1 MYRLSGLS
9 LIIGML
15 LSIVTSIA
23 SGVLF
28 SDTSN
33 PAVATDPLNIAL
45 GVCGVLGTA
54 LALFGLPALYA
65 RSASAGGVLWLL
77 GVVTIAL
84 MGMLFGIFLGFLGV
98 IVFPALATEAPNMFA
113 EGPPPAFLV
122 VFILGTVLNVL
133 GAVSM
138 AIPMFTKQLYP
149 RWCAYLMLL
158 AAVLALVSFFLNGL
172 ARRHRSR
179 RFSTRFH
186 RCRCSWCWDT
196 PPCNCGRGRRLIAR
210 HAQEWP
216 PRSRPEL
223 HSPPPVEPP
232 KVASVSSRFGEKTMG
247 ELTHYSGKHSACGQP
262 LIRQGDWSSPSPC
275 AISWGC
281 GQATSR

>member
-1 MYRLSGLS
+1 MGVPRTSTNLHHYGCSRSAARLACPVATATGGQARQPRVYRLSGLS

-84 MGMLFGIFLGFLGV
+84 MGMLFGIFLG
-98 IVFPALATEAPNMFA
+98 
-113 EGPPPAFLV
+113 
-122 VFILGTVLNVL
+122 
-133 GAVSM
+133 
-138 AIPMFTKQLYP
+138 
-149 RWCAYLMLL
+149 
-158 AAVLALVSFFLNGL
+158 
-172 ARRHRSR
+172 
-179 RFSTRFH
+179 
-186 RCRCSWCWDT
+186 
-196 PPCNCGRGRRLIAR
+196 
-210 HAQEWP
+210 
-216 PRSRPEL
+216 
-223 HSPPPVEPP
+223 
-232 KVASVSSRFGEKTMG
+232 
-247 ELTHYSGKHSACGQP
+247 
-262 LIRQGDWSSPSPC
+262 
-275 AISWGC
+275 
-281 GQATSR
+281 